1 MMKTRLLITCGL
13 LVAATLFADST
24 VVKDTVAI
32 ADSSHVDTLSV
43 SQLCQQHNQR
53 LKVLKQIIIAK
64 LDTLRPR
71 DITAA
76 DSTDDNGM
84 MKVNDERSA
93 EGDSTGIGLI
103 VGLRKD
109 KGQ

>member
-1 MMKTRLLITCGL
+1 MKNLLAICCVVFVVVVCVL
-13 LVAATLFADST
+13 LADST
-24 VVKDTVAI
+24 AVDTTVA
-32 ADSSHVDTLSV
+32 DTLSV

-53 LKVLKQIIIAK
+53 LMVLKQIIIAK
-64 LDTLRPR
+64 LDTLRQR

-76 DSTDDNGM
+76 DSTDDNDT